1 MQIKS
6 FSYSDTINK
15 WELAESNFND
25 LNLLVGISGVGKTQI
40 LNSLRVVSQI
50 AGGETYNGISFSL
63 VFQTSGKDEYRWEAG
78 FETLEHIAEQSI
90 SLPDFVSHGAEKPKI
105 EREFLSLNGKTILE
119 RDAESIVLNGRKTP
133 KLDSSQS
140 ALNLLKF
147 EDLIAPASKE
157 MNKIVS
163 SSMAYNEAP
172 EMSMLNLNEFELA
185 VSKLDT
191 LKKIRESE
199 LSIGIKL
206 SLIFS
211 NCFDTFEEI
220 RDEFIDVF
228 PQVEDVVVNSNEQF
242 INGRFVVCPTVLV
255 KEKGVPGWVNQKRL
269 SAGMHKTFYQ
279 ITQSH
284 LWPEGSVILIDEFEN
299 SLGINCINILT
310 DIILGQSR
318 RLQFIITSH
327 HPYIINN
334 IDQRFWRVV
343 VRNKGMVRIKDA
355 ESLGLGKS
363 NHEAFI
369 QLINTQDYIDGISLQ

>member
-40 LNSLRVVSQI
+40 LNSLRVVSRI
-50 AGGETYNGISFSL
+50 AAGETYNGISFSL
-63 VFQTSGKDEYRWEAG
+63 VFQTSRKDEYRWEAS
-78 FETLEHIAEQSI
+78 FEMLEHIAEQSI
-90 SLPDFVSHGAEKPKI
+90 SLPDFVSQGAEKPKI
-105 EREFLSLNGKTILE
+105 EHEFLSLNGKTILE
-119 RDAESIVLNGRKTP
+119 RDAESIILSGAKTP
-133 KLDSSQS
+133 KLDASQS
-140 ALNLLKF
+140 ALSLLKF
-147 EDLIAPASKE
+147 EDLIAPASRE

-172 EMSMLNLNEFELA
+172 EMSMLNLSEFELA
-185 VSKLDT
+185 VSRLDS

-369 QLINTQDYIDGISLQ
+369 QLINNQDYIDGISSQ